1 MYRTGTSYKY
11 LLRTGAA
18 QVRCDRSIGCPTAAA
33 ARSVLAV
40 GCPSCSGAASRRR
53 LLVRTCLLVLPTY
66 ERNHGTTISPS
77 CEDSDVGFARMSGIR
92 PTPSERED
100 KQGPT
105 VRHRPFDDDD
115 DDGRRR
121 RPDTRTVLPLG
132 VGVGVLLARLQAAN
146 QRRAIPAQHTPH
158 SPPVLHLMVSHIAR
172 RARGMQMLFRL
183 ISPRFG
189 DVWAWH
195 FPHS

>member
-77 CEDSDVGFARMSGIR
+77 CEDSDVGFAQMSGIR

-115 DDGRRR
+115 GRR
-121 RPDTRTVLPLG
+121 RPDTRTVLSLG

-158 SPPVLHLMVSHIAR
+158 SPPVLHLMVSLVGQEECKCYSVSSRLVSAMCG
-172 RARGMQMLFRL
+172 RGIFL
-183 ISPRFG
+183 IQDIVR
-189 DVWAWH
+189 
-195 FPHS
+195 